1 MVELDLKTLYAPVK
15 NDLADVEANF
25 KSLAN
30 FWKKDFPDLH
40 DMLRH
45 ILVGGKILRPALTFM
60 SGRCIDGKSGRIL
73 NMATANEL
81 MHIATLVHDDA
92 IDRADT
98 RRGRVTVNKLWGT
111 EKAILLGDFLFARAG
126 EFAASTDNLRV
137 TSLFSQ
143 TLGIIAIGELRQARD
158 LYSPAQNME
167 GYLQRI
173 AGKTAAL
180 LKMSAESGAILAGGT
195 EDQIQILAG
204 YGYNLGLAFQI
215 VDDILDFIGTE
226 EELGKP
232 VGSDLRQGTVT
243 LPALILTERQPKSN
257 PVSQFLAGKN
267 REQNIALAIEQ
278 IKSGGII
285 EECYREAEKY
295 SEKAI
300 ELLAGL
306 PESTC
311 REALKALAVYLV
323 RRRN

>member
-1 MVELDLKTLYAPVK
+1 LDLKILYAPVAR
-15 NDLADVEANF
+15 DLADVEANF
-25 KSLAN
+25 KALAE
-30 FWKKDFPDLH
+30 FWHVEFPELH

-60 SGRCIDGKSGRIL
+60 SGRCIDGATGKIL

-98 RRGRVTVNKLWGT
+98 RRGRLTINKLWGT

-137 TSLFSQ
+137 TKLFSQ
-143 TLGIIAIGELRQARD
+143 TLGIIAVGELRQARD
-158 LYSPAQNME
+158 IYSPAQNME

-195 EDQIQILAG
+195 EGQIQALAG
-204 YGYNLGLAFQI
+204 YGYDLGLAFQI

-243 LPALILTERQPKSN
+243 LPAILAMKRQPTSN
-257 PVSQFLAGKN
+257 PISDFLAGRS
-267 REQNIALAIEQ
+267 REENFRRAIDL
-278 IKSGGII
+278 IKESGVID
-285 EECYREAEKY
+285 ESYCYAVSY
-295 SEKAI
+295 SDKAI
-300 ELLAGL
+300 ELLNTL
-306 PESTC
+306 PPSAC
-311 REALKALAVYLV
+311 REGLKGLASYLV
-323 RRRN
+323 RRRR

>member
-1 MVELDLKTLYAPVK
+1 MDLKTLYAPVAR
-15 NDLADVEANF
+15 DLAAVEANF
-25 KSLAN
+25 NGLAEIWREE
-30 FWKKDFPDLH
+30 FAELH

-60 SGRCIDGKSGRIL
+60 AGRCIEGETGKIL

-98 RRGRVTVNKLWGT
+98 RRGRLTVNKLWGT

-126 EFAASTDNLRV
+126 EFAAATDNLRV
-137 TSLFSQ
+137 TKLFSR
-143 TLGIIAIGELRQARD
+143 TLKTIAVGELRQARD
-158 LYSPAQNME
+158 IFSPAQNLE

-195 EDQIQILAG
+195 EPQIQALAG
-204 YGYNLGLAFQI
+204 FGYNLGLAFQI

-243 LPALILTERQPKSN
+243 LPALLLMEHHPESN
-257 PVSQFLAGKN
+257 PVSEFLAGVD
-267 REQNIALAIEQ
+267 REANISRAIEMIKGSGLIDESYRQAVKYSDKAIAL
-278 IKSGGII
+278 
-285 EECYREAEKY
+285 
-295 SEKAI
+295 
-300 ELLAGL
+300 LDGL
-306 PESTC
+306 PPSAC
-311 REALKALAVYLV
+311 REGLRELTAYLV
-323 RRRN
+323 QRRI

>member
-1 MVELDLKTLYAPVK
+1 LDLKTLYSPVLRDLSDVEGNFK
-15 NDLADVEANF
+15 ALAD
-25 KSLAN
+25 
-30 FWKKDFPDLH
+30 FWKKDFPELH

-60 SGRCIDGKSGRIL
+60 SGRCIDGKTGRIL

-137 TSLFSQ
+137 TKLFSQ
-143 TLGIIAIGELRQARD
+143 TLGIIAVGELRQARD
-158 LYSPAQNME
+158 LYSSNQNME

-173 AGKTAAL
+173 SGKTAAL

-195 EDQIQILAG
+195 EEQIQTLAG

-243 LPALILTERQPKSN
+243 LPALLLIQGHPESN
-257 PVSQFLAGKN
+257 PVSDFLAGRD
-267 REQNIALAIEQ
+267 REKNIALAIDL

-285 EECYREAEKY
+285 EESYREAVKY
-295 SEKAI
+295 SDKAI
-300 ELLAGL
+300 GLLASL
-306 PESTC
+306 PESPC
-311 REALKALAVYLV
+311 RKALEQLASYLV

>member
-1 MVELDLKTLYAPVK
+1 
-15 NDLADVEANF
+15 
-25 KSLAN
+25 
-30 FWKKDFPDLH
+30 
-40 DMLRH
+40 MLRH

-60 SGRCIDGKSGRIL
+60 AGRCIDGETDRIL
-73 NMATANEL
+73 KMATANEL

-98 RRGRVTVNKLWGT
+98 RRGRLTVNKLWGT

-137 TSLFSQ
+137 TKLFSQ
-143 TLGIIAIGELRQARD
+143 TLGVIAVGELRQARD
-158 LYSPAQNME
+158 LYSTSQDMK

-195 EDQIQILAG
+195 ETQIQALAG

-243 LPALILTERQPKSN
+243 LPALLIIQRSPESN
-257 PVSQFLAGKN
+257 PVSDFLAGRD
-267 REQNIALAIEQ
+267 REANIVKAIEQ
-278 IKSGGII
+278 IKSDDLID
-285 EECYREAEKY
+285 ETYQEAVKY
-295 SEKAI
+295 SNKAI
-300 ELLAGL
+300 SLLDEL
-306 PESTC
+306 PESPC
-311 REALKALAVYLV
+311 RERLKDLAYYLV

>member
-1 MVELDLKTLYAPVK
+1 MDLKTLYAPVAR
-15 NDLADVEANF
+15 DLADVETNF
-25 KSLAN
+25 KDLADY
-30 FWKKDFPDLH
+30 WKAEFPELH
-40 DMLRH
+40 DMLLH

-60 SGRCIDGKSGRIL
+60 AGSCVDGQSKKIL

-98 RRGRVTVNKLWGT
+98 RRGRLTVNKLWGT

-137 TSLFSQ
+137 TKLFSQ
-143 TLGIIAIGELRQARD
+143 TLGIIAVGELRQARD
-158 LYSPAQNME
+158 IYSSDQGME
-167 GYLQRI
+167 KYLQRI

-195 EDQIQILAG
+195 EAQIEALAG

-226 EELGKP
+226 AELGKP
-232 VGSDLRQGTVT
+232 VGSDLRHGTVT
-243 LPALILTERQPKSN
+243 LPALLLIQKHPGDN
-257 PVSQFLAGKN
+257 PVSDFLAGKD
-267 REQNIALAIEQ
+267 REGNIARAIKL
-278 IKSGGII
+278 IKTEGLI
-285 EECYREAEKY
+285 EESYKLAESY
-295 SEKAI
+295 SGKAVS
-300 ELLAGL
+300 LLEGL
-306 PESTC
+306 PDTAC
-311 REALKALAVYLV
+311 RRGLSALADYLV

>member
-1 MVELDLKTLYAPVK
+1 MDLKTLYAPVK
-15 NDLADVEANF
+15 NDLADVEGNF
-25 KSLAN
+25 KSLAD

-40 DMLRH
+40 DMLKH

-60 SGRCIDGKSGRIL
+60 SGRCIDGKTDRIL
-73 NMATANEL
+73 KMATANEL

-137 TSLFSQ
+137 TKLFSQ
-143 TLGIIAIGELRQARD
+143 TLGIIAVGELRQARD
-158 LYSPAQNME
+158 IFSASQNME

-180 LKMSAESGAILAGGT
+180 LKMSSESGAILAGGT
-195 EDQIQILAG
+195 EEQIQTLAN

-226 EELGKP
+226 KELGKP

-243 LPALILTERQPKSN
+243 LPALLLMQRQPNSN
-257 PVSQFLAGKN
+257 PVSRFLAGKD
-267 REQNIALAIEQ
+267 REENIARAIEQ
-278 IKSGGII
+278 IKSSGII
-285 EECYREAEKY
+285 EESYREAEKY

-300 ELLAGL
+300 NLLEGL

-311 REALKALAVYLV
+311 KEALKALASYLV

>member
-1 MVELDLKTLYAPVK
+1 MDLKTLYTPVTR
-15 NDLADVEANF
+15 DLADVEANF
-25 KSLAN
+25 KALAD
-30 FWKKDFPDLH
+30 FWKREFPELH

-60 SGRCIDGKSGRIL
+60 SGRCIDSNIGRIL

-137 TSLFSQ
+137 TKLFSQ
-143 TLGIIAIGELRQARD
+143 TLGIIAVGELRQARD
-158 LYSPAQNME
+158 LFSPTQNME

-173 AGKTAAL
+173 SGKTAAL
-180 LKMSAESGAILAGGT
+180 LKMSAESGAVLAGGT
-195 EDQIQILAG
+195 EAQIQTLAN

-215 VDDILDFIGTE
+215 VDDILDYIGTE
-226 EELGKP
+226 KELGKP

-243 LPALILTERQPKSN
+243 LPALLLIQRHPKDN
-257 PVSQFLAGKN
+257 PVSDFLAGHD
-267 REQNIALAIEQ
+267 REQNIAKAIEQ
-278 IKSGGII
+278 IKRDGLI
-285 EECYREAEKY
+285 EESYQEAVKY

-300 ELLAGL
+300 GLLAGL
-306 PESTC
+306 PESPC
-311 REALKALAVYLV
+311 REGLRELAVYLV

>member
-1 MVELDLKTLYAPVK
+1 MDLKTLYSPVSR
-15 NDLADVEANF
+15 DLAGVETNF
-25 KSLAN
+25 KELAD
-30 FWKKDFPDLH
+30 FWKKDFPELH

-45 ILVGGKILRPALTFM
+45 ILGGGKILRPALTFM
-60 SGRCIDGKSGRIL
+60 SGRCIDGKTGRIL

-137 TSLFSQ
+137 TKLFSQ
-143 TLGIIAIGELRQARD
+143 TLGIIAVGELRQARD
-158 LYSPAQNME
+158 LFSPNQNME

-173 AGKTAAL
+173 SGKTAAL

-195 EDQIQILAG
+195 EAQIQILSD

-226 EELGKP
+226 KELGKP

-243 LPALILTERQPKSN
+243 LPALLLIQRHPKDN
-257 PVSQFLAGKN
+257 PVSEFLAGHD
-267 REQNIALAIEQ
+267 REQNIARAIER
-278 IKSGGII
+278 IKSGTLID
-285 EECYREAEKY
+285 ESYAEAVKY
-295 SEKAI
+295 SDKAVA
-300 ELLAGL
+300 LLEGL
-306 PESTC
+306 PKSPC
-311 REALKALAVYLV
+311 REGLKTLASYLV

>member
-1 MVELDLKTLYAPVK
+1 LDLKTLYSPVAR
-15 NDLADVEANF
+15 DLADVETNF
-25 KSLAN
+25 KELAD
-30 FWKKDFPDLH
+30 FWKQDFPELH

-45 ILVGGKILRPALTFM
+45 ILVGGKILRPALTFL
-60 SGRCIDGKSGRIL
+60 SGRCIDGKTGRIL

-126 EFAASTDNLRV
+126 EFAASTDSLRV
-137 TSLFSQ
+137 TKLFSQ
-143 TLGIIAIGELRQARD
+143 TLGIIAVGELRQARD
-158 LYSPAQNME
+158 LFSSNQNME

-173 AGKTAAL
+173 SGKTAAL
-180 LKMSAESGAILAGGT
+180 LKMSTESGAILAGGT
-195 EDQIQILAG
+195 EAQIQILAD

-215 VDDILDFIGTE
+215 IDDILDFIGTE

-243 LPALILTERQPKSN
+243 LPALLLIQRHPEGN
-257 PVSQFLAGKN
+257 PVSEFLAGHD
-267 REQNIALAIEQ
+267 REKNIALAIEQ
-278 IKSGGII
+278 IKSDGLID
-285 EECYREAEKY
+285 ESYREAIKY
-295 SEKAI
+295 SDKAI
-300 ELLAGL
+300 ALLEEL
-306 PESTC
+306 PKTPC
-311 REALKALAVYLV
+311 REGLKTLASYLV

>member
-1 MVELDLKTLYAPVK
+1 MDLKTLYAPVAR
-15 NDLADVEANF
+15 DLADVETNF
-25 KSLAN
+25 NELADY
-30 FWKKDFPDLH
+30 WKAEFPELH

-60 SGRCIDGKSGRIL
+60 AGRCIDGQSKKIL

-98 RRGRVTVNKLWGT
+98 RRGRLTVNKLWGT

-137 TSLFSQ
+137 TKLFSQ
-143 TLGIIAIGELRQARD
+143 TLGIIAVGELRQARD
-158 LYSPAQNME
+158 IYSSDQGME
-167 GYLQRI
+167 KYLQRI

-180 LKMSAESGAILAGGT
+180 LKMSAESGAILAGGN
-195 EDQIQILAG
+195 EAQIEALAG
-204 YGYNLGLAFQI
+204 YGYNLGMAFQI

-226 EELGKP
+226 AELGKP

-243 LPALILTERQPKSN
+243 LPALLLIQKHPSDN
-257 PVSQFLAGKN
+257 PVSDFLAGKD
-267 REQNIALAIEQ
+267 REGNIARAIKL
-278 IKSGGII
+278 IKSEGLI
-285 EECYREAEKY
+285 EESYKLAE
-295 SEKAI
+295 SFSGKAI
-300 ELLAGL
+300 SLLEGL
-306 PESTC
+306 PDNAC
-311 REALKALAVYLV
+311 RRGLSALADYLV

>member
-1 MVELDLKTLYAPVK
+1 LDLKTLYSPVLRDLSDVEGNFK
-15 NDLADVEANF
+15 TLAD
-25 KSLAN
+25 
-30 FWKKDFPDLH
+30 FWKKDFPELH

-60 SGRCIDGKSGRIL
+60 SGRCIDGRTGRIL

-137 TSLFSQ
+137 TKLFSQ
-143 TLGIIAIGELRQARD
+143 TLGIIAVGELRQARD
-158 LYSPAQNME
+158 LYSSNQNME

-173 AGKTAAL
+173 SGKTAAL

-195 EDQIQILAG
+195 EEQIQTLAG

-243 LPALILTERQPKSN
+243 LPALLLIQRHPESN
-257 PVSQFLAGKN
+257 PVSDFLAGRD
-267 REQNIALAIEQ
+267 REKNIALAVEQ

-285 EECYREAEKY
+285 EESYREAVKY
-295 SEKAI
+295 SDKAI
-300 ELLAGL
+300 TLLASL
-306 PESTC
+306 PESPC
-311 REALKALAVYLV
+311 RKALEQLAAYLV

>member
-1 MVELDLKTLYAPVK
+1 LNLKSLYSPVARDLS
-15 NDLADVEANF
+15 DVEANF
-25 KSLAN
+25 KGLAE
-30 FWKKDFPDLH
+30 FWRKEFPELH
-40 DMLRH
+40 DMLSH

-60 SGRCIDGKSGRIL
+60 AGRCIDEKTGRVL

-98 RRGRVTVNKLWGT
+98 RRGRLTVNKLWGT

-137 TSLFSQ
+137 TKLFSQ
-143 TLGIIAIGELRQARD
+143 TLGIIAVGELRQARD
-158 LYSPAQNME
+158 IYSTAQSTE

-180 LKMSAESGAILAGGT
+180 LKMSAESGAILAAGT
-195 EDQIQILAG
+195 EAQIQALAG

-243 LPALILTERQPKSN
+243 LPALLLIARYPESN
-257 PVSQFLAGKN
+257 PVSEFLAGID
-267 REQNIALAIEQ
+267 RESNIARAIEM
-278 IKSGGII
+278 IKSGSII
-285 EECYREAEKY
+285 EESYAEAIKY
-295 SEKAI
+295 SDKAI
-300 ELLAGL
+300 NLLEGL
-306 PESTC
+306 PPGAC
-311 REALKALAVYLV
+311 REGLKALAAYLV

>member
-1 MVELDLKTLYAPVK
+1 MDLKTLYAPVAR
-15 NDLADVEANF
+15 DLADVEANF
-25 KSLAN
+25 KKLADS
-30 FWKKDFPDLH
+30 WKAEFPELH

-60 SGRCIDGKSGRIL
+60 SGRCIDGQSRKIL
-73 NMATANEL
+73 SMATANEL

-98 RRGRVTVNKLWGT
+98 RRGRLTVNKLWGT

-137 TSLFSQ
+137 TKLFSQ
-143 TLGIIAIGELRQARD
+143 TLGIIAVGELRQARD
-158 LYSPAQNME
+158 IYSSDQGMAK
-167 GYLQRI
+167 YLQRI

-195 EDQIQILAG
+195 EAQIEALAG

-226 EELGKP
+226 AELGKP

-243 LPALILTERQPKSN
+243 LPALLLIQKHPNGN
-257 PVSQFLAGKN
+257 PVSDFLAGKD
-267 REQNIALAIEQ
+267 REGSIA
-278 IKSGGII
+278 
-285 EECYREAEKY
+285 R
-295 SEKAI
+295 AI
-300 ELLAGL
+300 ELIKSEGLIDESYKLAASYSRKAVSLLEDLPDNACRRGL
-306 PESTC
+306 AS
-311 REALKALAVYLV
+311 LADYLV
-323 RRRN
+323 QRRN

>member
-1 MVELDLKTLYAPVK
+1 LDLKTLYAPVTR
-15 NDLADVEANF
+15 DLADVEANF
-25 KSLAN
+25 KALAD
-30 FWKKDFPDLH
+30 FWKPEFPELH

-60 SGRCIDGKSGRIL
+60 SGRCIDGQTSRIL
-73 NMATANEL
+73 KMATANEL

-98 RRGRVTVNKLWGT
+98 RRGRVTINKLWGL

-137 TSLFSQ
+137 TKLFSQ
-143 TLGIIAIGELRQARD
+143 TLGIIAVGELRQARD
-158 LYSPAQNME
+158 IYSTAQSME

-180 LKMSAESGAILAGGT
+180 LKMSTESGAILAGGT
-195 EDQIQILAG
+195 EVQIQGLAG

-243 LPALILTERQPKSN
+243 LPALLLIQRSPESN
-257 PVSQFLAGKN
+257 PVTDFLNGNDREKN
-267 REQNIALAIEQ
+267 ITRAIDQ
-278 IKSGGII
+278 IKRDGLI
-285 EECYREAEKY
+285 EESYLVAVKY
-295 SEKAI
+295 SDKAI
-300 ELLAGL
+300 GLLGGL
-306 PESTC
+306 PESPC
-311 REALKALAVYLV
+311 KEGLKALATHLV

>member
-1 MVELDLKTLYAPVK
+1 MDLKTLYSPVAR
-15 NDLADVEANF
+15 DLSDVEANF
-25 KSLAN
+25 KALAE
-30 FWKKDFPDLH
+30 FWKVEFPELH

-60 SGRCIDGKSGRIL
+60 SGRCIDGNNGKIL

-98 RRGRVTVNKLWGT
+98 RRGRLTVNKLWGT

-137 TSLFSQ
+137 TKLFSQ
-143 TLGIIAIGELRQARD
+143 TLGIIAVGELRQARD
-158 LYSPAQNME
+158 IYSTAQSME

-180 LKMSAESGAILAGGT
+180 LKMSAESGAVLAGGT
-195 EDQIQILAG
+195 ESQIQALAG
-204 YGYNLGLAFQI
+204 YGYNLGLAFQVI
-215 VDDILDFIGTE
+215 DDILDFIGTE

-243 LPALILTERQPKSN
+243 LPALLLIQQNPKSN
-257 PVSQFLAGKN
+257 PVSDFLAGHD
-267 REQNIALAIEQ
+267 REANIARAIEM

-285 EECYREAEKY
+285 EESYREAMKY
-295 SEKAI
+295 SDKAI
-300 ELLAGL
+300 GLLAGL
-306 PESTC
+306 PESPC
-311 REALKALAVYLV
+311 REGLKTLAAYLV